1 MNTTIRASVV
11 AVVTAATLSA
21 PSVALAKGGGGSLT
35 EGSCFGAVT
44 YKLKADAKPAN
55 MVGAEFEV
63 DANVVGQ
70 QWRVVLFHNGTRV
83 MRETFTTAGLSG
95 SFTARKRVPDAAGN
109 DAFRARA
116 VRLSDGQSCSGSV
129 TFQN

>member
-1 MNTTIRASVV
+1 MNTTIRASVA
-11 AVVTAATLSA
+11 AVVTAATLCT
-21 PSVALAKGGGGSLT
+21 PSVALAKGGGGAAAT
-35 EGSCFGAVT
+35 DGSCFGAVT

-95 SFTARKRVPDAAGN
+95 SFTARKRVPDAAG
-109 DAFRARA
+109 DDTFRARA

-129 TFQN
+129 TF